1 MSLKHKF
8 IEIKR
13 KFVNTTKIDCLYFEE
28 DVFMETFSDLPI
40 YVVFILMGASFA
52 ASFIDSIAGGGG
64 LVMLPALLLSGVPVH
79 YAIGTNKLVAICGTS
94 VALMNFI
101 KSGKVIWRI
110 AFWGLIFS
118 LIGSVVGTKA
128 ILFFDERTATK
139 IVMWILPFTAIVTF
153 LPKKQIKSELSEFSK
168 KDIYF
173 ISPLIGFVIGF
184 YDGFFGPGAG
194 TFLILAFYAVMGM
207 NIVNA
212 SAVAKVINLASGVGA
227 FITFAF
233 AGKVLYG
240 ICLPLIAANILGGY
254 VGSKMAIKMGHSF
267 VRIMII
273 FVFIVMFISL
283 LIKYL

>member
-1 MSLKHKF
+1 
-8 IEIKR
+8 
-13 KFVNTTKIDCLYFEE
+13 
-28 DVFMETFSDLPI
+28 
-40 YVVFILMGASFA
+40 
-52 ASFIDSIAGGGG
+52 
-64 LVMLPALLLSGVPVH
+64 
-79 YAIGTNKLVAICGTS
+79 
-94 VALMNFI
+94 MNFI

-194 TFLILAFYAVMGM
+194 TFLILALYAVMGM

-240 ICLPLIAANILGGY
+240 ICLPLIVANILGGY